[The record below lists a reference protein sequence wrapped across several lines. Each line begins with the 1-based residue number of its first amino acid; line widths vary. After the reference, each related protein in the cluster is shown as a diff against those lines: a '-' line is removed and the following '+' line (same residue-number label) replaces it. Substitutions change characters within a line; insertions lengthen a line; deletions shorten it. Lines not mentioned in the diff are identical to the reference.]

1 VLGLVGKK
9 IGMTRVFAE
18 DGHAIPVSIV
28 EVQPNR
34 ITQIKTPESDG
45 YAAIQV
51 TIGQKKASR
60 VTKPLAGHYA
70 KANVEPGDG
79 LWEFR
84 FDALSK
90 QNVEFKVGNTLTV
103 KLLEAVAKVDVVGTS
118 KGKGFAGVIKR
129 HHFAAQDATHGN
141 SLSHRAPGS
150 IGQRQSPGKVFKGK
164 KMSGH
169 LGNKQITTQSLTLV
183 KFDEEKNL
191 LFIEGAVPGAPGSI
205 VMIYPAI
212 KTKTKSSRK
221 DGGKK

>member
-9 IGMTRVFAE
+9 IGMTRVFSE

-34 ITQIKTPESDG
+34 ITQIKTPENDG
-45 YAAIQV
+45 YSAIQV
-51 TIGQKKASR
+51 TIGKKKVSR
-60 VTKPLAGHYA
+60 LTKPLAGHFA
-70 KANVEPGDG
+70 KASVEPGEG

-84 FDALSK
+84 LDTLSD
-90 QNVEFKVGNTLTV
+90 QNIEFKVGNALTV
-103 KLLEAVAKVDVVGTS
+103 KLFESVTKVDVVGTS

-129 HHFAAQDATHGN
+129 YHFAAQDATHGN

-169 LGNKQITTQSLTLV
+169 LGNKQITTQNLVLV

-205 VMIYPAI
+205 VMIFPAL
-212 KTKTKSSRK
+212 KTKSSK
-221 DGGKK
+221 KEGGKK